1 LVVVRDVNWR
11 QQALSRIQTLREQAS
26 EPVVHR
32 LFQILLATEV
42 SLGGQY
48 RGMAQKKLNL
58 LQFASIY
65 VAKLSAGPPE
75 VLRCEAIQL

>member
-1 LVVVRDVNWR
+1 LTVVNLRY
-11 QQALSRIQTLREQAS
+11 QALSRIQSLREQAS

-32 LFQILLATEV
+32 LFQILLATEI

-48 RGMAQKKLNL
+48 RGMAQKELNL

-75 VLRCEAIQL
+75 VMRREVIQV